1 MQPSPGRDKILKHG
15 RYQDLEKIID
25 MVTNLFAIMGVN
37 FYISYI
43 ANLYIAPSKINRM
56 PAAYAGLSKKK
67 YISSWSL
74 NSRIDRYLCTLK

>member
-56 PAAYAGLSKKK
+56 PAAYAGLSKKSTFPLGHLIPELIVI
-67 YISSWSL
+67 YVH
-74 NSRIDRYLCTLK
+74 